1 LNGSENTFLLQ
12 RLANHLW
19 IKTYLKKKKHLKKKK
34 ILKKK
39 KTSKDKWKLVGP
51 AFEPAARNNKNV
63 LGQKQKKREKRKEKK
78 TKQKKREK
86 EKKRFGLN
94 RHCK

>member
-19 IKTYLKKKKHLKKKK
+19 IKTY
-34 ILKKK
+34 LKKK

-63 LGQKQKKREKRKEKK
+63 LGQKKERKRKEKIWP
-78 TKQKKREK
+78 
-86 EKKRFGLN
+86 
-94 RHCK
+94 

>member
-1 LNGSENTFLLQ
+1 MDKNISKEKKTSEE
-12 RLANHLW
+12 
-19 IKTYLKKKKHLKKKK
+19 KK

-63 LGQKQKKREKRKEKK
+63 LGQKKKRKRKEKIWP
-78 TKQKKREK
+78 
-86 EKKRFGLN
+86 
-94 RHCK
+94 